1 MKEAYQVYDIE
12 RDMAMPAPTNETGES
27 QFKCYCSICGC
38 PVYSDT
44 FPSLRK
50 ECPHCK
56 AEFSADRCM
65 RYEVWTAELN
75 HVGYSP
81 RECGREQ

>member
-1 MKEAYQVYDIE
+1 MIRAYQVYREVTPNLEIGK
-12 RDMAMPAPTNETGES
+12 P
-27 QFKCYCSICGC
+27 QFKCYCSECGC

-44 FPSLRK
+44 LPSQRK
-50 ECPHCK
+50 ECPHCH
-56 AEFSADRCM
+56 AEFDKDRLM
-65 RYEVWTAELN
+65 TMDMWTAELN